1 MELIQYPDGLTD
13 KVIAAAIEVHKQLG
27 PGLLESAYEKALAI
41 ELSDRAINVKR
52 QIDIATTYK
61 GRDLGCGFR
70 ADLIVEESLLIE
82 LKTVDKMGDLHIA
95 QVITYLKFLG
105 FKCGLLINFNER
117 LLKNGIKRVSI

>member
-1 MELIQYPDGLTD
+1 MELTRYPDGLTD

-52 QIDIATTYK
+52 QTDIATTYK

-70 ADLIVEESLLIE
+70 ADLIVEECLLIE
-82 LKTVDKMGDLHIA
+82 LKTVDRINDLHIA

-105 FKCGLLINFNER
+105 FKRGLLINFNER
-117 LLKNGIKRVSI
+117 LLKTGIKRVSI